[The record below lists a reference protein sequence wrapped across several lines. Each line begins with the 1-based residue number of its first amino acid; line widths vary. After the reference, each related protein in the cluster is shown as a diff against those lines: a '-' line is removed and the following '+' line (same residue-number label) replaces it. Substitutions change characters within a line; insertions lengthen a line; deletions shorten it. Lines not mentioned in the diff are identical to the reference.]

1 MSLGK
6 KYFCEGA
13 KKARSQP
20 SHSKCTKFETL
31 VTNDNNSLAYNITAF
46 QATYW
51 AAPPLPRP
59 DTQHPQRRNVVA
71 GHGPMGGAVA
81 DVAES
86 GEGSPRG
93 PGGPGGPGGA
103 GGGRGAGQHRV
114 APAGAQVAPRRAR
127 QGSGITPL
135 MERPSRAAL
144 AQPPP
149 PRAQRLER
157 TSSGSLAQAIS
168 EGSPPTGQPPHQ
180 PESRSA
186 TGDT

>member
-1 MSLGK
+1 MTIILLLTTSLLFRQHIGQHPL
-6 KYFCEGA
+6 CPAPIRNIRNAATLLQGM
-13 KKARSQP
+13 ARWVAPWQMWRSP
-20 SHSKCTKFETL
+20 GR
-31 VTNDNNSLAYNITAF
+31 
-46 QATYW
+46 
-51 AAPPLPRP
+51 AAP
-59 DTQHPQRRNVVA
+59 
-71 GHGPMGGAVA
+71 GG
-81 DVAES
+81 
-86 GEGSPRG
+86 R
-93 PGGPGGPGGA
+93 
-103 GGGRGAGQHRV
+103 GGRGAGQHRV